1 MNSSA
6 DDPIV
11 RDVVG
16 SKDTMSWVDGRG
28 HKVTRAVNQVINV
41 RDFIGTPGYALLLVA
56 ANTNLSGGDIDR
68 YFRDIAGVGRS
79 RNWIQKRRWLFQPP
93 GTSNPTSPVN
103 VDGKDARAREIMRMF
118 PTLSVRD
125 LAAVL
130 KENGVVR
137 SREWV
142 RIHGISN
149 GSGRPGK

>member
-56 ANTNLSGGDIDR
+56 ANTNLSGGEIDR
-68 YFRDIAGVGRS
+68 YLKHIAGVGRS

-103 VDGKDARAREIMRMF
+103 VDGKDALAREIMRMF
-118 PTLSVRD
+118 PKLSVRD

-142 RIHGISN
+142 RIH
-149 GSGRPGK
+149 RCE

>member
-1 MNSSA
+1 
-6 DDPIV
+6 
-11 RDVVG
+11 
-16 SKDTMSWVDGRG
+16 MSWEDGRG
-28 HKVTRAVNQVINV
+28 HEVTRAVNQVIDV
-41 RDFIGTPGYALLLVA
+41 RDFVGTPGYALLIVA
-56 ANTNLSGGDIDR
+56 ANTNLSGGEIDR
-68 YFRDIAGVGRS
+68 YLKRIAIGRS

-118 PTLSVRD
+118 PELSVRD

-142 RIHGISN
+142 RIH
-149 GSGRPGK
+149 RCE

>member
-6 DDPIV
+6 DDPIE
-11 RDVVG
+11 RGAVG
-16 SKDTMSWVDGRG
+16 NAVSMSWEDGRG
-28 HKVTRAVNQVINV
+28 HEVTRAVNQVIDV
-41 RDFIGTPGYALLLVA
+41 RDFVGTPGYALLIVA
-56 ANTNLSGGDIDR
+56 ANTNLSGGEIDR
-68 YFRDIAGVGRS
+68 YLKRIAIGRS

-118 PTLSVRD
+118 PELSVRD

-142 RIHGISN
+142 RIH
-149 GSGRPGK
+149 RCE

>member
-56 ANTNLSGGDIDR
+56 ANTNLSGGEIDR
-68 YFRDIAGVGRS
+68 YLKDIAGVGRS

-118 PTLSVRD
+118 PELSVRD
-125 LAAVL
+125 LSAVL

-142 RIHGISN
+142 RIH
-149 GSGRPGK
+149 RCE

>member
-6 DDPIV
+6 DDPIE

-28 HKVTRAVNQVINV
+28 HEVTRAVNQVINV
-41 RDFIGTPGYALLLVA
+41 RDFVGTPGYALLLVA
-56 ANTNLSGGDIDR
+56 ANTNLSGSEIDR
-68 YFRDIAGVGRS
+68 YLKRIAGIGRS

-93 GTSNPTSPVN
+93 GTSNPTSPVD

-118 PTLSVRD
+118 PELSVRD

-142 RIHGISN
+142 RIH
-149 GSGRPGK
+149 RCE

>member
-142 RIHGISN
+142 RIH
-149 GSGRPGK
+149 RCE

>member
-6 DDPIV
+6 DDPIE

-28 HKVTRAVNQVINV
+28 HEVTRAVNQVINV
-41 RDFIGTPGYALLLVA
+41 RDFVGTPGYALLLVA
-56 ANTNLSGGDIDR
+56 ANTNLSGSEIDR
-68 YFRDIAGVGRS
+68 YLRDIAGIGRS

-93 GTSNPTSPVN
+93 GTSNPTSPVD

-118 PTLSVRD
+118 PELSVRD

-130 KENGVVR
+130 KENRVVR

-142 RIHGISN
+142 RIH
-149 GSGRPGK
+149 RCE

>member
-6 DDPIV
+6 DDPIE
-11 RDVVG
+11 RGAVG
-16 SKDTMSWVDGRG
+16 NSVSMSWEDGRG
-28 HKVTRAVNQVINV
+28 HEVTRAVNQVIDV
-41 RDFIGTPGYALLLVA
+41 RDFVGTPGYALLIVA
-56 ANTNLSGGDIDR
+56 ANANLSGGEIDR
-68 YFRDIAGVGRS
+68 YLKRIAIGRS

-118 PTLSVRD
+118 PELSVRD

-142 RIHGISN
+142 RIH
-149 GSGRPGK
+149 RCE